1 MKEKLLS
8 VVLPAYNEEKMV
20 CRAAQVIDG
29 ILAEAEIPHE
39 IIFVDD
45 GSKDTTWEQI
55 GVAAKTYPAVR
66 GVHFSRNF
74 GKEAAMFAGLS
85 AARGACVAVLD
96 CDLQHPPQKLVE
108 MYGKWEE
115 GYEVIEGV
123 KTSRG
128 KESKLHAFCAKKFY
142 DLISRATGMDMRHA
156 SDFKLLDRKAVDAIL
171 SLKERQAFFR
181 ALSSWVG
188 FKTCAV
194 PFEVQERT
202 EGESKWSKRALIRYA
217 VNNITSFST
226 LPMKLITWLGVFVFC
241 LSVIVGGVALVQK
254 IAGVAVTG
262 FTTVICLQLLIGSVL
277 MISLGIIG
285 YYVGKI
291 YEELQARPR
300 YIVSQTVEH
309 EDE

>member
-1 MKEKLLS
+1 LS
-8 VVLPAYNEEKMV
+8 VSLFKDA
-20 CRAAQVIDG
+20 VITAFEDCG
-29 ILAEAEIPHE
+29 YDYEIV
-39 IIFVDD
+39 FVND
-45 GSKDTTWEQI
+45 GSTDATDHELRKLYNQQRC
-55 GVAAKTYPAVR
+55 PVR
-66 GVHFSRNF
+66 VVELSRNF

-142 DLISRATGMDMRHA
+142 DLISGATGVDMSRA

-171 SLKERQAFFR
+171 SLKEKHAFFR

-188 FKTCAV
+188 FKTCSV

-202 EGESKWSKRALIRYA
+202 AGESKWSKRALIRYA

-241 LSVIVGGVALVQK
+241 LSVVVGGIALVQK

-262 FTTVICLQLLIGSVL
+262 FTTVIILQLMIGSVL

-285 YYVGKI
+285 YYIGKI
-291 YEELQARPR
+291 YEELQGRPR

-309 EDE
+309 ED

>member
-1 MKEKLLS
+1 MSEKVLS

-20 CRAAQVIDG
+20 CRAAEVIDG
-29 ILAEAEIPHE
+29 ILAEAEISHE

-45 GSKDTTWEQI
+45 GSKDATWEQI
-55 GVAAKTYPAVR
+55 GVAAKTYPTVR

-96 CDLQHPPQKLVE
+96 CDLQHPPEKLVE
-108 MYGKWEE
+108 MYRKWEE
-115 GYEVIEGV
+115 GYEVVEGV
-123 KTSRG
+123 KASRG

-142 DLISRATGMDMRHA
+142 DLISGATGVDMSRA

-171 SLKERQAFFR
+171 SLKEKHAFFR

-188 FKTCAV
+188 FKTCSV
-194 PFEVQERT
+194 SFEVQERT

-217 VNNITSFST
+217 LNNITSFST

-241 LSVIVGGVALVQK
+241 MSMIVGGIAVVQK
-254 IAGVAVTG
+254 IMGIAVTG
-262 FTTVICLQLLIGSVL
+262 FTTVIILQLLIGSVL

-285 YYVGKI
+285 YYIGKI
-291 YEELQARPR
+291 YEELQGRPR
-300 YIVSQTVEH
+300 YIISQTVEH
-309 EDE
+309 ED

>member
-20 CRAAQVIDG
+20 CRAAEVIDG

-45 GSKDTTWEQI
+45 GSKDATWEQI
-55 GVAAKTYPAVR
+55 GVAAKTYPTVR

-171 SLKERQAFFR
+171 SLRERQAFFR

-226 LPMKLITWLGVFVFC
+226 LPMKLVAWLGVFVFC
-241 LSVIVGGVALVQK
+241 LSVIVGGVSLVQK

-262 FTTVICLQLLIGSVL
+262 FTTVIGLQLLIGSVL

-309 EDE
+309 ED